1 MRRAAFPVS
10 QRLGGAWCA
19 LRVLVGLCI
28 LAGGASAQPA
38 GARHPA
44 EVPPVDG
51 PRAAQLDSAFP
62 ALLGAHG
69 VATAGVGV
77 LRGGKLVWTGY
88 YGEQAPGVPA
98 SRGTLFNVASI
109 TKTVAAETVL
119 RLAAAGKLSL
129 DEPMATS
136 WADPDVVGDARHR
149 ALTPRRALAHRT
161 GFPNWRGRDKLA
173 FLADP
178 GTRFDYSGEGY
189 DYVARFVEEK
199 LGRPF
204 PALVR
209 EFVTEPVGMTGISLS
224 TPDTWVAARLALPT
238 DDARAGQRLVPGCGT
253 TGQFCLCRRDPRPVC
268 RRWAVADDMVVT
280 VEDYAAFLV
289 SVMRGERLDS
299 AVRAERFR
307 PAPQQPRAGWQV
319 ADCATTPARACPTA
333 EGWGLGWEVVDYGDR
348 QVVTHGGADWGE
360 VALAY
365 FDTASRDGLIV
376 FLNGRRPA
384 AYRAMAAALRLLHA
398 DSPLAA
404 RYDRWGKP

>member
-1 MRRAAFPVS
+1 M
-10 QRLGGAWCA
+10 
-19 LRVLVGLCI
+19 
-28 LAGGASAQPA
+28 LARGASAQPA
-38 GARHPA
+38 APRHPA
-44 EVPPVDG
+44 EMPPIDG
-51 PRAAQLDSAFP
+51 PRAAQLDSALP
-62 ALLGAHG
+62 AMLAAHG

-119 RLAAAGKLSL
+119 RLAAAGQLSL
-129 DEPMATS
+129 DEPMAAS
-136 WADPDVVGDARHR
+136 WVDPDVAADARHR
-149 ALTPRRALAHRT
+149 ALTPRLALAHRT
-161 GFPNWRGRDKLA
+161 GFPNWRGRSKLA
-173 FLADP
+173 FRADP
-178 GTRFDYSGEGY
+178 GTQFDYSGEGY

-209 EFVTEPVGMTGISLS
+209 EYVTEPAGMTGISLS
-224 TPDTWVAARLALPT
+224 TPDTWVVARLALPT
-238 DDARAGQRLVPGCGT
+238 DDARTGGRLVPGCET
-253 TGQFCLCRRDPRPVC
+253 TGQYCLCRRDPRPVC

-280 VEDYAAFLV
+280 VEDYAAFLI
-289 SVMRGERLDS
+289 SVMRGERLDA

-307 PAPQQPRAGWQV
+307 ALPQQPRADWRV
-319 ADCATTPARACPTA
+319 VDCAIATARTCPTA

-365 FDTASRDGLIV
+365 FDPASRDGLIV
-376 FLNGRRPA
+376 FLNGRRPG
-384 AYRAMAAALRLLHA
+384 AYRAMAAALRLLA
-398 DSPLAA
+398 PSSPLAA
-404 RYDRWGKP
+404 RYDRWGTP

>member
-1 MRRAAFPVS
+1 MDRAGFPIIRIIRRFGSAQCAF
-10 QRLGGAWCA
+10 
-19 LRVLVGLCI
+19 RVLVGLCS
-28 LAGGASAQPA
+28 LARGASAQSIAPQ
-38 GARHPA
+38 HPA
-44 EVPPVDG
+44 EVPPIDG

-62 ALLGAHG
+62 ALLAAHG
-69 VATAGVGV
+69 IATAGVGV

-129 DEPMATS
+129 DEPMAAS
-136 WADPDVVGDARHR
+136 WADPDVAADPRHR
-149 ALTPRRALAHRT
+149 TLTPRLGLAHRT
-161 GFPNWRGRDKLA
+161 GFANWRGRNKLA
-173 FLADP
+173 FLTDP

-209 EFVTEPVGMTGISLS
+209 EYVTEPAGMTGVSLS
-224 TPDTWVAARLALPT
+224 TPDTWVVARLALPT
-238 DDARAGQRLVPGCGT
+238 DDEQPGRRLMPGCET

-280 VEDYAAFLV
+280 VEDYAAFLIG
-289 SVMRGERLDS
+289 VMRGEGLDS
-299 AVRAERFR
+299 TVRAERFR
-307 PAPQQPRAGWQV
+307 PLPQQPRADWQV
-319 ADCATTPARACPTA
+319 TECATTPAQACPKA

-376 FLNGRRPA
+376 FLNGRRPGA
-384 AYRAMAAALRLLHA
+384 NRAMAAALRLLDA

-404 RYDRWGKP
+404 RYDR